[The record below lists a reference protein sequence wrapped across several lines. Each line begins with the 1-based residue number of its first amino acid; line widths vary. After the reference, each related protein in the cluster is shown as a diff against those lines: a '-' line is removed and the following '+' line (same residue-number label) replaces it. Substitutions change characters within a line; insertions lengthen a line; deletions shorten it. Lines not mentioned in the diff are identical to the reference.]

1 MKLFNSA
8 IIAFSMYSKIPM
20 PRVDWNKENMK
31 YVMCF
36 FPLVGIANGLLM
48 IFWLWICSYLKIGNV
63 LMSAV
68 CMLIPLIVTGGI
80 HLDGYC
86 DTIDGLSSHQSI
98 EKKLQ
103 ILQDPNSGAFAV
115 IGCVAYLVLN
125 VALWS
130 EMPLNRDAIL
140 IVALSYVLTR
150 SLSGLSIV
158 TFKMAKTSGLAA
170 SFSDLAQ
177 KKKVKITMII
187 FVILIDIFM
196 LMINLEYGIAVSI
209 VLSLVFIY
217 YKIMSYKQFG
227 GITGDLAGFFLQLA
241 EISVLLSLVAVNK
254 LI

>member
-1 MKLFNSA
+1 
-8 IIAFSMYSKIPM
+8 
-20 PRVDWNKENMK
+20 
-31 YVMCF
+31 
-36 FPLVGIANGLLM
+36 
-48 IFWLWICSYLKIGNV
+48 
-63 LMSAV
+63 
-68 CMLIPLIVTGGI
+68 
-80 HLDGYC
+80 
-86 DTIDGLSSHQSI
+86 
-98 EKKLQ
+98 
-103 ILQDPNSGAFAV
+103 
-115 IGCVAYLVLN
+115 LN

-187 FVILIDIFM
+187 LIILIDIFM

-209 VLSLVFIY
+209 ILSLVFIY

-254 LI
+254 LV